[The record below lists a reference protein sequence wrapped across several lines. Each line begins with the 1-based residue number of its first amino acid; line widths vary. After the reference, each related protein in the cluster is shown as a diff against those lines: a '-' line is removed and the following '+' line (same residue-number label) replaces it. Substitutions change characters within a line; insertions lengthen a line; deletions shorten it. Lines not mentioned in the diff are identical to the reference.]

1 MPKYYVQKFTYDGPG
16 ESVCYGAE
24 DAHNHSVASQFTV
37 DVKQYL
43 VSKGCKNIVPGPFLS
58 SQPKP
63 SGSGKE
69 FRWDAKKKKW
79 VKI

>member
-1 MPKYYVQKFTYDGPG
+1 MPNYYVQKFSYDGPG

-43 VSKGCKNIVPGPFLS
+43 TNQGCKNITAGQFLS
-58 SQPKP
+58 NQSKP
-63 SGSGKE
+63 SGGGKE
-69 FRWDAKKKKW
+69 FRWDNKVKKW
-79 VKI
+79 VRI